1 MRKETADK
9 ALKTHHSSHLSL
21 YFYGAV
27 VGVLTGIVIVGYR
40 VSLSLAQKY
49 REMFYE
55 YVRHTLF
62 DAQTIF
68 VLAVL
73 ILVISVFLGYIVV
86 KYPMIKG
93 SGIPQVKGV
102 LIRQMDFSWAR
113 ELAAKFVSGVV
124 AVGSG
129 MSLGREGPSVQLGAE
144 VGTGV
149 FKIFKRNEYDKKY
162 LISCGASAGLA
173 AAFGAPL
180 AGVVFAIEELHKF
193 MSPLLVTCVLISSVC
208 AEFVSKYFFGFS
220 PSLNIQVDT
229 TYQLKYYFLIIIFAL
244 LMTIIGK
251 LFEEAL
257 LKGQKIYGKIKI
269 NPIFKPVVI
278 ITITVFMGIFFSEV
292 TGGEHTLAEKVIYES
307 YTYKT
312 LIVLFVL
319 KFLFTA
325 ACFSSGI
332 PGGLFLPMIVLG
344 ALAGKIYGMFVINLI
359 PDVTAGY
366 GVYFIVLGM
375 AALLTAVMKA
385 PITSTILM
393 LEVTGSFS
401 HFFPLVTVC
410 MITFLMTEVIKMK
423 SINDILLE
431 NMLPKGLD
439 ENGDDEKKIT
449 IKIPVGL
456 DSSLDGKKVK
466 EVVWPERCLIVG
478 IDRGDREII
487 PHGETKILAGDLLV
501 FLMDERTAS
510 LVKPLLIEMGEA

>member
-1 MRKETADK
+1 M
-9 ALKTHHSSHLSL
+9 
-21 YFYGAV
+21 
-27 VGVLTGIVIVGYR
+27 
-40 VSLSLAQKY
+40 
-49 REMFYE
+49 
-55 YVRHTLF
+55 
-62 DAQTIF
+62 
-68 VLAVL
+68 
-73 ILVISVFLGYIVV
+73 
-86 KYPMIKG
+86 
-93 SGIPQVKGV
+93 
-102 LIRQMDFSWAR
+102 
-113 ELAAKFVSGVV
+113 
-124 AVGSG
+124 
-129 MSLGREGPSVQLGAE
+129 
-144 VGTGV
+144 
-149 FKIFKRNEYDKKY
+149 
-162 LISCGASAGLA
+162 
-173 AAFGAPL
+173 
-180 AGVVFAIEELHKF
+180 
-193 MSPLLVTCVLISSVC
+193 C

-220 PSLNIQVDT
+220 PSLNIHVDT

-244 LMTIIGK
+244 LMTVIGK

-278 ITITVFMGIFFSEV
+278 ITITVFMGIFFTEV
-292 TGGEHTLAEKVIYES
+292 IGGEHTLAEKVIYES

-312 LIVLFVL
+312 LIILFVL

-359 PDVTAGY
+359 PDVTHGY
-366 GVYFIVLGM
+366 EVYFIVLGM